1 MAANLGHRCPDG
13 WAALVPAWETW
24 WEVPGVDTNFSLMDF
39 NSCKMQDMQNQ
50 QMGRAIPALWG
61 SFPQTDVLNLKNIAY
76 SLEASVNSVLIVK
89 HTWRT
94 TLTIFKCMV
103 QWHQACS

>member
-1 MAANLGHRCPDG
+1 
-13 WAALVPAWETW
+13 
-24 WEVPGVDTNFSLMDF
+24 
-39 NSCKMQDMQNQ
+39 MQDMQNQ

-89 HTWRT
+89 HTSRT